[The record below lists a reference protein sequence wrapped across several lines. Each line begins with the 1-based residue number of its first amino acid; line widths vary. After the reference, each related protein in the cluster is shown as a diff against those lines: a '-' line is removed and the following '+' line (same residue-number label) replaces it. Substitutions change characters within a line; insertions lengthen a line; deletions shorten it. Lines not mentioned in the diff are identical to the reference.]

1 MKIHVSLILIS
12 HREFDLFALHYNYL
26 PRINASL
33 EQFVEQWNFHGIRTA
48 GYQSPM
54 ALWHPHAGIMHSM
67 YDAVVYEPDTYGIDF
82 ESGVSEIDDN
92 YSVVVPE
99 NQIQL
104 TEEEMTILRRQ
115 VPDPLYDDGNS
126 GIDLYV

>member
-1 MKIHVSLILIS
+1 
-12 HREFDLFALHYNYL
+12 
-26 PRINASL
+26 
-33 EQFVEQWNFHGIRTA
+33 
-48 GYQSPM
+48 M

-82 ESGVSEIDDN
+82 ESGVLEIDDN

-115 VPDPLYDDGNS
+115 VPDPDPDGNS